1 MCQIVLIKK
10 LDDDGDDDDDDDDV
24 RLVFRTI
31 NLFDVTHTSH
41 AL

>member
-1 MCQIVLIKK
+1 VCQIVLIKK
-10 LDDDGDDDDDDDDV
+10 LDDDGDDDDDDDV
-24 RLVFRTI
+24 RLVFRAI